1 MMNNISFHKNVT
13 FFPSA
18 DGYKKLFQFLGFM
31 TREAMN
37 MDEQAFLEHNIEFFG
52 YILWS
57 DTFESFG
64 RSILTFLRDL
74 HNDFLKFS
82 VLLIDIHEGF
92 FQVVDLFSFYR

>member
-1 MMNNISFHKNVT
+1 
-13 FFPSA
+13 
-18 DGYKKLFQFLGFM
+18 
-31 TREAMN
+31 MN

-74 HNDFLKFS
+74 HNDFL
-82 VLLIDIHEGF
+82 V
-92 FQVVDLFSFYR
+92 Y